1 MKEVPLPFT
10 KRLTLKDLEFKKKI
24 NVDLLVNHLKN
35 DGKVR
40 VDAAIGIAKK
50 AAELFRE
57 ESNVVTL
64 KAPITMFGDIHGQFH
79 DLVSQTAKLAKPCP
93 EDPWL
98 FLGDYVDRGLFGV
111 EVVLYLFALKIQNP
125 KGVYLIRGNHE
136 CRHLTAAYNFKK
148 ECLAKYK
155 NLEFY
160 DMVMEAFDALPLG
173 ALVDG
178 GNNNTFLCVHGGLSP
193 DIKTIQD
200 IQNLNRF
207 GEPPQSGPMCDIL
220 WSDPLEDGTAN
231 NLQPSELEE
240 WYAVEYFE
248 NENRGAGYIFGYTAV
263 MEFLKTNNLASII
276 RAHDVQRSGYAQ
288 QFMHCKEKRKLPL
301 VITLFSAPNYCGY
314 YGNEAAVLRI
324 EYAKLTGEPPEI
336 PEIDVNLVTN
346 TTQRI
351 NSEFDEPPRSPCTAD
366 TESETK
372 SEVNGDSEQDSA
384 DLSAE
389 LSNQDDKDKSFK
401 LTMNFEQETYTTIGS
416 DEEASDIKS
425 FPSKKDPSAPYYPT
439 LIYSQYNWVDDIPY
453 FLPNFENGIQH
464 TIPLIAEKLQSIT
477 ECIRDLC
484 REEDEDE
491 GIPFAEYAKKEIKQS
506 VSPPQSKS
514 PLSLSGGRNSSP
526 SYSPHLPAPPPTT
539 PVMHP
544 MDPKSFVDVNWITD
558 RIEKQNLGRKVSER
572 IKDYEINRR
581 VPFIVGNAMQ
591 RRKSV
596 QALSG
601 SFIVK
606 MRSYLSLINSPFD
619 QIKVESRGTEFRPP
633 VY

>member
-1 MKEVPLPFT
+1 
-10 KRLTLKDLEFKKKI
+10 
-24 NVDLLVNHLKN
+24 
-35 DGKVR
+35 
-40 VDAAIGIAKK
+40 
-50 AAELFRE
+50 
-57 ESNVVTL
+57 
-64 KAPITMFGDIHGQFH
+64 
-79 DLVSQTAKLAKPCP
+79 
-93 EDPWL
+93 
-98 FLGDYVDRGLFGV
+98 
-111 EVVLYLFALKIQNP
+111 
-125 KGVYLIRGNHE
+125 
-136 CRHLTAAYNFKK
+136 
-148 ECLAKYK
+148 
-155 NLEFY
+155 
-160 DMVMEAFDALPLG
+160 MVMEAFDALPLCT
-173 ALVDG
+173 LVDG
-178 GNNNTFLCVHGGLSP
+178 GNNNSFLCVHGGLSP

-207 GEPPQSGPMCDIL
+207 SEPPQNGPMCDLL

-231 NLQPSELEE
+231 NLQPLELEE

-263 MEFLKTNNLASII
+263 MEFLKTNNLTSII
-276 RAHDVQRSGYAQ
+276 RAHDVQRTGYSQ

-314 YGNEAAVLRI
+314 YGNEAAILRI

-336 PEIDVNLVTN
+336 PEIDVSLVTN

-351 NSEFDEPPRSPCTAD
+351 NFEYDEPPRSPCTAD

-372 SEVNGDSEQDSA
+372 SEVNGDSELDSA
-384 DLSAE
+384 ELSAE
-389 LSNQDDKDKSFK
+389 LSNQDDKEKFKS
-401 LTMNFEQETYTTIGS
+401 FEQETYTSIGS
-416 DEEASDIKS
+416 NIEEAPDPRS

-439 LIYSQYNWVDDIPY
+439 LIFSQYNWVDDIPY

-484 REEDEDE
+484 RAEEEE
-491 GIPFAEYAKKEIKQS
+491 EVVPEESTKKHIRAQS
-506 VSPPQSKS
+506 LSPPLSKS
-514 PLSLSGGRNSSP
+514 PLNLSGGRSSP
-526 SYSPHLPAPPPTT
+526 SYSPQHPAPPPST
-539 PVMHP
+539 PVLHP
-544 MDPKSFVDVNWITD
+544 MDTANAANNLMVDALWIKD

-581 VPFIVGNAMQ
+581 VPFIYGNAMQ

-601 SFIVK
+601 SFVVK
-606 MRSYLSLINSPFD
+606 MKSYLSLINSPFD
-619 QIKVESRGTEFRPP
+619 QIKIESRGTELRPP